1 MSHQLRRA
9 IVTAGMAVMLVLPVA
24 VSVSAQESD
33 LVPPGMT
40 PVADVQ
46 VVPIEACDV
55 DPANPDRVREVVG
68 DAVDDPSA
76 VLDNDAT
83 PVPAG
88 TDVVTGDDADAV
100 VALGYQFTACLNA
113 NDLLRATSLLSDD
126 LLKRAAYDIVG
137 SIEELGDGTP
147 VPVDEEYL
155 MAITKTSAVTRLD
168 DGRLAYSI
176 GFGYVYPDDPNESVT
191 EGYIQFIAVD
201 EGGSWKLDDL
211 RFYPEP
217 EQPDCGGSE
226 GADSCLP
233 PENGTYV
240 TEEGYHGYI
249 LSVEL
254 MQDTAAYFLDASN
267 ADAPPFVL
275 TEAMVA
281 EAEAALP
288 SYIATAP
295 RVTSRIIDEL
305 ASFERQYLGF
315 DTDAGPVLVINA
327 TCDPGFD
334 TANGVVIVMDGG
346 DCFWQATYDLTTHE
360 FTHFS
365 VNGDA

>member
-1 MSHQLRRA
+1 MSHPLKRA
-9 IVTAGMAVMLVLPVA
+9 IATAGMAIMLVLPVA

-40 PVADVQ
+40 PVSGVQ
-46 VVPIEACDV
+46 TVPIEACDV
-55 DPANPDRVREVVG
+55 DPANPDRVLEIVG
-68 DAVDDPSA
+68 EAVDDPSA
-76 VLDNDAT
+76 VLDNEAT

-113 NDLLRATSLLSDD
+113 NDLLRATALLSDD
-126 LLKRAAYDIVG
+126 LLKRAAYEIVG
-137 SIEELGDGTP
+137 SIEELGEGTP
-147 VPVDEEYL
+147 VPVDEEDQ

-168 DGRLAYSI
+168 DGRLAFSI

-201 EGGSWKLDDL
+201 EQGSWKLDDF

-226 GADSCLP
+226 GADNCLP
-233 PENGTYV
+233 PESGTYI
-240 TEEGYHGYI
+240 TEDGYHGYI
-249 LSVEL
+249 LSEAL
-254 MQDTAAYFLDASN
+254 MKDTAAYFLDTSN
-267 ADAPPFVL
+267 ADAPPFVP

-288 SYIATAP
+288 AYVANAP
-295 RVTSRIIDEL
+295 RATTRIIDEL

-315 DTDAGPVLVINA
+315 ETNDGPVLVINA
-327 TCDPGFD
+327 LCDPSFD
-334 TANGVVIVMDGG
+334 TANSVVIVMDGG
-346 DCFWQATYDLTTHE
+346 DCFWQAVYDLTTHE
-360 FTHFS
+360 FTQFS